1 MTAGDKA
8 IFAYPDEFREPAPEK
23 AFTGQM
29 VTVVRT
35 FDDPATANEIRQE
48 YGECLM
54 VVRAAD
60 GTEFTA
66 FETELQLA

>member
-1 MTAGDKA
+1 MEAGDKA
-8 IFAYPDEFREPAPEK
+8 LFKYPDEFRDPHPEQ
-23 AFTGQM
+23 AYSGQT

-35 FDDPATANEIRQE
+35 FDDEETAREIRAE

-54 VVRAAD
+54 VVQAED

-66 FETELQLA
+66 FETELELL